1 MRYILMVSAL
11 WATLV
16 QAQTH
21 QHPSPPVP
29 ESGGRPSMQAKGERS
44 AAGREWTRHPLLLPG
59 MGRGGDRNAV
69 FLRPVGIEAAGAQ
82 VFAADGPADRRHVD
96 YPAGPEGIRIE
107 SAAPKVGNYHWVV
120 ARQESADM
128 VRVAS
133 TAWYFGNPGASPADL
148 LPQVRHELEIIPT
161 PLPREHGAYRES
173 EKWRF
178 LVRLNGVPLAGQPV
192 TLETEFGSRSS
203 FVTDAGGYATVLF
216 PRDFRSIAA
225 QGGGHEGHGPRRAKF
240 VLATEKED
248 GGRRFL
254 TAFNHHYGQDA
265 DRDRNLGWGLL
276 FGVAGMIAATPLLRR
291 RESGAEGER
300 NA

>member
-1 MRYILMVSAL
+1 MRYILMASAAL
-11 WATLV
+11 AMNAL
-16 QAQTH
+16 AQTH
-21 QHPSPPVP
+21 QHPSAPTP
-29 ESGGRPSMQAKGERS
+29 EDGGRPSLQTKGER
-44 AAGREWTRHPLLLPG
+44 APAGREWTRYPLLLPG
-59 MGRGGDRNAV
+59 MGRGGDRSAV
-69 FLRPVGIEAAGAQ
+69 LLRPVGIEAAGAQ
-82 VFAADGPADRRHVD
+82 VFAADGPADRRRVD
-96 YPAGPEGIRIE
+96 YPVGPEGIQIE
-107 SAAPKVGNYHWVV
+107 AASPKVGNYHWVV
-120 ARQESADM
+120 ARQESPDM

-178 LVRLNGVPLAGQPV
+178 LVRLNGAPLAGQPV
-192 TLETEFGSRSS
+192 TLETEFGSRSG

-216 PRDFRSIAA
+216 PRDFRAA
-225 QGGGHEGHGPRRAKF
+225 GASAGSHEGHGPRRAKF
-240 VLATEKED
+240 VLATEKEE
-248 GGRRFL
+248 GGRHFV
-254 TAFNHHYGQDA
+254 TAFNHYYGQDA
-265 DRDRNLGWGLL
+265 DRDRNLRWGLL